1 MNKNVYYM
9 STSHADKFPKNSR
22 SSFSCQIDSNEFHY
36 FDHENISAAI
46 KSVTFDNKFNTY
58 EAKFGYPHMIIIQN
72 HHNPAMSYEDTN
84 LKYEGLF
91 SNITIDVKSGK
102 DYYLFSDSN
111 NFNIGEKRFAEGKNF
126 NVRNFTDVKIFSDSL
141 FASMNGKTF
150 GEKPHPYWFTI
161 HNIYFHQAGFSS
173 SSELV
178 SYLNYVFHN
187 IEYDVTDPLISHKNV
202 FVEEVA
208 GYTKVYMNN
217 ESNLDIYL
225 SSDLVYILGFSVN
238 QLRGDYSA
246 SLRELAE
253 NNMAKRSDMAFPNVF
268 HRRANEYAD
277 KFQIAAY
284 LAGCTTSNQKANE
297 ILDTDF
303 PINHEFFHINKEND
317 RSLTSI
323 RSHFKIDLSTL
334 RPEILG
340 LRTNLKTPD
349 IFKNSVYDTQV
360 EFINVKDHPQ
370 GVQIHEVK
378 NPVFFETTIEKISSA
393 HFELIDISS
402 GRLPN
407 FSPGSPTYVH
417 LLVNNNP
424 KMSKRF
430 NVFLDS
436 SDKYSK
442 LLFPTNVPHDFTIK
456 LPERLQFDKKW
467 SITLKKI
474 FIGNDLYNIYRDSC
488 WFEVNVIRS
497 LPSNKEVND
506 VPTFANQVPPD
517 QFEVYDPITD
527 VYLYDQLHL
536 QSKFHIPDMRIKNIT
551 DLCALIQNNFDEN
564 NIKIKIWVQNER
576 VCLRLMKNEE
586 YQLREYSVKFSPH
599 LGNILGF
606 DKSGEGEMK
615 IQFKTH
621 PKFTAAYRS
630 NVSLL
635 APTNF
640 IVLCDVVSE
649 SVFGDKSVKI
659 LKFLS
664 TSFNSGKDIIDL
676 SFYQDEFVDLNVK
689 EFSTM
694 RIQLVDAT
702 GNLIKSGN
710 HIPTRCQ
717 VEFVKKGGK

>member
-1 MNKNVYYM
+1 MRVFR
-9 STSHADKFPKNSR
+9 A
-22 SSFSCQIDSNEFHY
+22 
-36 FDHENISAAI
+36 
-46 KSVTFDNKFNTY
+46 
-58 EAKFGYPHMIIIQN
+58 
-72 HHNPAMSYEDTN
+72 
-84 LKYEGLF
+84 
-91 SNITIDVKSGK
+91 
-102 DYYLFSDSN
+102 
-111 NFNIGEKRFAEGKNF
+111 
-126 NVRNFTDVKIFSDSL
+126 
-141 FASMNGKTF
+141 FAS
-150 GEKPHPYWFTI
+150 
-161 HNIYFHQAGFSS
+161 
-173 SSELV
+173 L
-178 SYLNYVFHN
+178 
-187 IEYDVTDPLISHKNV
+187 
-202 FVEEVA
+202 
-208 GYTKVYMNN
+208 
-217 ESNLDIYL
+217 
-225 SSDLVYILGFSVN
+225 
-238 QLRGDYSA
+238 
-246 SLRELAE
+246 
-253 NNMAKRSDMAFPNVF
+253 
-268 HRRANEYAD
+268 
-277 KFQIAAY
+277 
-284 LAGCTTSNQKANE
+284 
-297 ILDTDF
+297 
-303 PINHEFFHINKEND
+303 FHINKEND

-517 QFEVYDPITD
+517 QFEVYDPITG

-576 VCLRLMKNEE
+576 VCLTLMKNEE

-606 DKSGEGEMK
+606 DKSGGGEMK

-649 SVFGDKSVKI
+649 SVFGDKSEKI